1 MDFKKKNQ
9 GVPAFLGLIFW
20 KRHRCENRLHSA
32 IGCYE
37 GRTWGPVGDERRSS
51 PAPGSGKVSQ
61 RKSHL
66 SPSPRKLWEVEV
78 TGEDR

>member
-1 MDFKKKNQ
+1 M
-9 GVPAFLGLIFW
+9 
-20 KRHRCENRLHSA
+20 
-32 IGCYE
+32 
-37 GRTWGPVGDERRSS
+37 GPVGDERRSS

-78 TGEDR
+78 AGEDRTGREARGVPFSQRSGNPSHITSR